1 MIVELISTG
10 SELLLGD
17 TINTNAAWLAREFNR
32 LGYSVTHQTTIGDNS
47 QRMCD
52 SFIAA
57 AGRADIV
64 VSTGGLG
71 PTQGDITRDSL
82 AIAVGSELVKN
93 EMARCEVEE
102 FFKKRKRE
110 VPPASEREMMAL
122 PDSTILHNSCGVAP
136 GIAYYDD
143 ATETTF
149 ILLPGPPAEMKAVYT
164 EAVVP
169 YLQQHFGNQG
179 VVLSERYAVYG
190 YRELALENMFIDLVK
205 SQSNPTIA
213 FLIKNGYIELRI
225 TAHGESKTA
234 AELLL
239 APWKKY
245 IEGRIPTDRR
255 RSLTDNIE
263 ETVAKVLLVRQGT
276 VATAESCTAGLV
288 GKRLTNLPGSSAYFM
303 GGILS
308 YSNDVKA
315 RLLEVP
321 EEMLVEYGAV
331 SEQVAK
337 AMAEGTRRSVGTTY
351 GISITGIAGPGGGT
365 AEKPVGL
372 VWFGVSGPNGTRAF
386 RNDFIGNRESIRQS
400 AAEYA
405 LHCLLVYMQEER
417 K

>member
-17 TINTNAAWLAREFNR
+17 TINTNAAWLAREFNC

-82 AIAVGSELVKN
+82 AKAVGSELVEN

-136 GIAYYDD
+136 GIAYYDG

-190 YRELALENMFIDLVK
+190 YRELALENMFMDLVK

-225 TAHGESKTA
+225 TARGDSKTA

-245 IEGRIPTDRR
+245 IEERIPNDRR
-255 RSLTDNIE
+255 RSL
-263 ETVAKVLLVRQGT
+263 KKLWR
-276 VATAESCTAGLV
+276 
-288 GKRLTNLPGSSAYFM
+288 K
-303 GGILS
+303 
-308 YSNDVKA
+308 
-315 RLLEVP
+315 
-321 EEMLVEYGAV
+321 
-331 SEQVAK
+331 
-337 AMAEGTRRSVGTTY
+337 
-351 GISITGIAGPGGGT
+351 
-365 AEKPVGL
+365 
-372 VWFGVSGPNGTRAF
+372 
-386 RNDFIGNRESIRQS
+386 
-400 AAEYA
+400 
-405 LHCLLVYMQEER
+405 HCL
-417 K
+417 